1 MSAGFRREKIV
12 SAIGPAT
19 WEPEVFH
26 QMVEVEMDAVRLN
39 LFHTSNDRAAIRG
52 HCGSPLLRRWGN
64 KHDAHRGILMCYLAR

>member
-1 MSAGFRREKIV
+1 MSAGFRRKKNV

-26 QMVEVEMDAVRLN
+26 QMVEMDAVRLD

-52 HCGSPLLRRWGN
+52 YCGSPLLRRWGN

>member
-1 MSAGFRREKIV
+1 
-12 SAIGPAT
+12 
-19 WEPEVFH
+19 
-26 QMVEVEMDAVRLN
+26 MVEVEMDAVRLN